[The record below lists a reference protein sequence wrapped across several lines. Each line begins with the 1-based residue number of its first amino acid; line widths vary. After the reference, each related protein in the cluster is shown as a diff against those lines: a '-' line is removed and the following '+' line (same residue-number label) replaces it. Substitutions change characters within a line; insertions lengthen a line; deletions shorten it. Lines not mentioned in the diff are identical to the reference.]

1 MKSGRFNY
9 WRRFWR
15 IAPAYL
21 RSVARREWQLVFLS
35 LVGLAPGVA
44 ALTAWLHLAILV
56 QTQPYPAALR
66 GWLLPAP
73 LLDLLGPQGVLVG
86 AGVVTLLIGCIGLT
100 NAHLASIEHRL
111 GELGLL
117 LNLGLSRA
125 EMLALLLLEVFATG
139 LLGSG
144 VGILLG
150 LGLSQLTW
158 PAAHTYFGL
167 DHAYAVQNVA
177 ILTGLGVG
185 MLAALLFM
193 GFLALT
199 ATLAL
204 PGLALHTRPSTQP
217 ADAWLAWRSS
227 FWATSLLGT
236 LYTGVLVL
244 AAGLPILP
252 LSTTLILTALAVCLS
267 GLLTGGGW
275 LLTRLYQSLPN
286 PETMPL
292 WTLAVQGLLRH
303 PNHTAGMTLALTTG
317 SYAVG
322 LAALAWLDGA
332 AALGFSAWV
341 AGMVLV
347 AGAGLVLTGASL
359 AALERRREFGLLM
372 ALGARSSRVW
382 RLILLEYAIVAIGGG
397 SLGALMALGN
407 WVLSAGR
414 GNWWLA
420 LGIILA
426 DLLGAITSAWVG
438 AAPVLWL
445 VTRRTPAKVLR

>member
-1 MKSGRFNY
+1 MSKRFFLRS
-9 WRRFWR
+9 RRFWR

-21 RSVARREWQLVFLS
+21 MSVAQREWQLAVLT
-35 LVGLAPGVA
+35 LGGLAPGVA
-44 ALTAWLHLAILV
+44 ALTAWLHLALLV
-56 QTQPYPAALR
+56 QTQPYPNSLR

-100 NAHLASIEHRL
+100 NAHLASIEHRV
-111 GELGLL
+111 GELSLL
-117 LNLGLSRA
+117 INLGLSRF
-125 EMLALLLLEVFATG
+125 ETLALLLLEVLATG

-144 VGILLG
+144 VGVLLG
-150 LGLSQLTW
+150 LVLNQFTWQAAAVYFRLTAD
-158 PAAHTYFGL
+158 P
-167 DHAYAVQNVA
+167 AVQGTA
-177 ILTGLGVG
+177 MLTGFGVG
-185 MLAALLFM
+185 LLAAFLFM

-199 ATLAL
+199 AAVEL
-204 PGLALHTRPSTQP
+204 PGLALHSRAYTELP
-217 ADAWLAWRSS
+217 DIWLKWRTS

-236 LYTGVLVL
+236 LYAALLVA

-252 LSTTLILTALAVCLS
+252 WKTTLTLTALAVTLS
-267 GLLTGGGW
+267 SLLTGGGW
-275 LLTRLYQSLPN
+275 LLTKLYWRLPK
-286 PETMPL
+286 PGEMPL
-292 WTLAVQGLLRH
+292 WTLAVQGLARH

-359 AALERRREFGLLM
+359 AALERRRELALLT

-382 RLILLEYAIVAIGGG
+382 RMILLEYGIVAVGGG
-397 SLGALMALGN
+397 SLGALLALGN

-414 GNWWLA
+414 GNIWLA
-420 LGIILA
+420 VGIVLA

-445 VTRRTPAKVLR
+445 VTRRSPGTVLR